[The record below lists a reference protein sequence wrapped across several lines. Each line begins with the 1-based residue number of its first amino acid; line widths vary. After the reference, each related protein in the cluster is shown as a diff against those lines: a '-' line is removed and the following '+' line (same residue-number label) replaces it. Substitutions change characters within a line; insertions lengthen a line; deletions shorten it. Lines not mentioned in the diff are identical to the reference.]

1 MMNEHLFYD
10 LKDKPALTRSLAT
23 QIVQELGRRIVSG
36 VYGQGD
42 LLEDEGTLA
51 VRYQVSRT
59 VIRDAVKILVG
70 KGLLEVRRGIGT
82 RVRSRSAWALLD
94 DDVLAWH
101 QSAPADRAFLRQ
113 LMDLRLV
120 IEPKAARWAAERAD
134 AEGHALIREAQDRM
148 EQEKGSIEG
157 FVVADALFHRAVLR
171 AAGNEFLLAMESAV
185 FSALLISIRITNPDP
200 RENEESIPFHRAVAD
215 AILAGDAA
223 GAEARMERLLGDA
236 RHRLGEDDAQDTKS
250 MDASPS
256 ASPADEELSQPGT
269 VANRSGAEWGPPRGG
284 SS

>member
-1 MMNEHLFYD
+1 MSLRRTTTLIRQQDLF
-10 LKDKPALTRSLAT
+10 
-23 QIVQELGRRIVSG
+23 SG
-36 VYGQGD
+36 AYGQGD

-51 VRYQVSRT
+51 ARYQVSRT

-101 QSAPADRAFLRQ
+101 QSAPASHAFLRQ

-120 IEPKAARWAAERAD
+120 IEPKAARWAAERGT
-134 AEGHALIREAQDRM
+134 AEGHALIREAQARM
-148 EQEKGSIEG
+148 EQEKGAIED
-157 FVVADALFHRAVLR
+157 FVVADALFHRAILR

-185 FSALLISIRITNPDP
+185 FSALLISIRLTNRDP

-223 GAEARMERLLGDA
+223 AAEARMERLLGDT
-236 RHRLGEDDAQDTKS
+236 RHRLGEEDPQGAGAAGPGQAQETQNTHS
-250 MDASPS
+250 TQS
-256 ASPADEELSQPGT
+256 ADPADEELSQPGS
-269 VANRSGAEWGPPRGG
+269 VANQSGAEWGPPRGG
-284 SS
+284 PS

>member
-23 QIVQELGRRIVSG
+23 QIVQELGRRIVAG
-36 VYGQGD
+36 AYGQGG

-51 VRYQVSRT
+51 ARYQVSRS

-101 QSAPADRAFLRQ
+101 QSAPVSHAFLQQ
-113 LMDLRLV
+113 LTDLRLV
-120 IEPKAARWAAERAD
+120 IEPKAARWAAERGT
-134 AEGHALIREAQDRM
+134 AEGHALIAEAQARM
-148 EQEKGSIEG
+148 EQEKGSIDD
-157 FVVADALFHRAVLR
+157 FIVADALFHRAVLR
-171 AAGNEFLLAMESAV
+171 AADNEFLLAMESAV
-185 FSALLISIRITNPDP
+185 FSALLISIRLTNRDP

-215 AILAGDAA
+215 AILARDAA
-223 GAEARMERLLGDA
+223 EAEARMERLLADA
-236 RHRLGEDDAQDTKS
+236 RLRLGEEGAR
-250 MDASPS
+250 AEGARSP
-256 ASPADEELSQPGT
+256 
-269 VANRSGAEWGPPRGG
+269 
-284 SS
+284 